1 MGYRIAYEPGRR
13 IKRTEKRRNPFLF
26 PLIVFLTAALALI
39 SLCWPEGKQ
48 FVLSALFPGDAAV
61 TVAALEDMAQKLG
74 EGVPLSETFRQ
85 FCLQVLAG

>member
-13 IKRTEKRRNPFLF
+13 IKRTEKRRNPLII
-26 PLIVFLTAALALI
+26 PLIVLLTAALALI

-48 FVLSALFPGDAAV
+48 FLLSVLFPSDAAV
-61 TVAALEDMAQKLG
+61 TVAALENMAQKLG

-85 FCLQVLAG
+85 FCLQVVAG